1 MTEQLSWK
9 LVAAILNRFPPKCP
23 LAGCELVRYCNIIMA
38 NSECVR
44 RIEMDMALYP
54 IDPC

>member
-54 IDPC
+54 IHHC